1 MTGRR
6 LFTVYRANGKRE
18 VVTEKDLF
26 GLVLIIGDR
35 NSIHGADYYHEGVHL
50 QYYYNAKKET
60 WYIRRPKHIT
70 EYDFK
75 DYMFDDI
82 KKLVQESS
90 EVAYVFK
97 NGDMLI
103 IREFA
108 YANDY
113 GVVSHGYNVIYRA
126 LEISGDYRLK
136 RQYTHHLPQ
145 YWTLNRL
152 DDAVETFIG
161 RTLQGIINR
170 PLPNFIT
177 DLFKTY

>member
-1 MTGRR
+1 MAGRR

-18 VVTEKDLF
+18 FVTEKDLF
-26 GLVLIIGDR
+26 DLVLIIGDCDG
-35 NSIHGADYYHEGVHL
+35 IYGADYYREGVHL
-50 QYYYNAKKET
+50 QYYYNTKKET
-60 WYIRRPKHIT
+60 WYIRRPRHIT

-75 DYMFDDI
+75 DYTFDDI
-82 KKLVQESS
+82 KKLTQESS
-90 EVAYVFK
+90 EVAHVFR
-97 NGDMLI
+97 NGDMLV

-161 RTLQGIINR
+161 RTRQGIINR

-177 DLFKTY
+177 DLLTST

>member
-1 MTGRR
+1 
-6 LFTVYRANGKRE
+6 
-18 VVTEKDLF
+18 
-26 GLVLIIGDR
+26 
-35 NSIHGADYYHEGVHL
+35 VHL

-90 EVAYVFK
+90 EVAHVFK
-97 NGDMLI
+97 NRDMLV

-113 GVVSHGYNVIYRA
+113 GVVLHGYNVIYRA
-126 LEISGDYRLK
+126 LEISRDYRLK

-170 PLPNFIT
+170 PLPNSMS

>member
-18 VVTEKDLF
+18 FVTEKDLF
-26 GLVLIIGDR
+26 DLVLIIGDCDG
-35 NSIHGADYYHEGVHL
+35 IYGADYYREGVHL
-50 QYYYNAKKET
+50 QYYYNTKKET
-60 WYIRRPKHIT
+60 WYIRRPRHIT

-75 DYMFDDI
+75 DYTFDDI
-82 KKLVQESS
+82 KKLTQESS
-90 EVAYVFK
+90 EVAHVFR
-97 NGDMLI
+97 NGDMLV

-161 RTLQGIINR
+161 RTRQGIINR

-177 DLFKTY
+177 DLLTST

>member
-1 MTGRR
+1 MAGRR

-18 VVTEKDLF
+18 FVTEKDLF
-26 GLVLIIGDR
+26 DLVLIIGDCD
-35 NSIHGADYYHEGVHL
+35 SIYGADYYREGVHL
-50 QYYYNAKKET
+50 QYYYNTKKET
-60 WYIRRPKHIT
+60 WYIRRPRHIT

-75 DYMFDDI
+75 DYTFDDI
-82 KKLVQESS
+82 KKLTQESS
-90 EVAYVFK
+90 EVAHVFR
-97 NGDMLI
+97 NGDMLV

-161 RTLQGIINR
+161 RTRQGIINR
-170 PLPNFIT
+170 PLPNSIT
-177 DLFKTY
+177 DLFTST

>member
-1 MTGRR
+1 MAGRR

-18 VVTEKDLF
+18 LVTEKDLF
-26 GLVLIIGDR
+26 DLVLIVGDR
-35 NSIHGADYYHEGVHL
+35 DSIYGADYYHEGVHL

-90 EVAYVFK
+90 EVAHVFK
-97 NGDMLI
+97 NRDMLV

-113 GVVSHGYNVIYRA
+113 GVVLHGYNVIYRA
-126 LEISGDYRLK
+126 LEISRDYRLK

-170 PLPNFIT
+170 PLPNSMS